1 MVSSSDE
8 FDACGQ
14 VFFFMVPAS
23 SFTDKLDGC
32 QGDVFVA

>member
-1 MVSSSDE
+1 MSSML
-8 FDACGQ
+8 
-14 VFFFMVPAS
+14 VVKFFFMVPAS